1 MTIVKQ
7 TFAELKKNSCV
18 LQAINSEQKTINE
31 GNTLYEHIFN
41 SKFFFFFLLF
51 ELDTCILSDNKINSI
66 LSKAGLNSFH
76 VQCRL
81 LHVVSTTDGEKMT
94 PYFREPMW
102 ESEKFTECT

>member
-7 TFAELKKNSCV
+7 TFAELKKNSCA
-18 LQAINSEQKTINE
+18 LQAINFKQKTINE
-31 GNTLYEHIFN
+31 GKLG
-41 SKFFFFFLLF
+41 
-51 ELDTCILSDNKINSI
+51 TCILSDNKVNSI
-66 LSKAGLNSFH
+66 LSEAGSNSFH